1 MPKTAVMYIHPSLSY
16 WLNLM
21 AAPGCIDRPVETNLS
36 RHLMKKAHLV
46 SEPIGLHLFFC
57 IDELEVMTNG
67 REETL
72 ANMISSPKYS
82 VRLRF
87 RKTPLG
93 WAHSIE
99 RKLPRKR
106 CRLKKNYVKALAGQ
120 STCRITTAG
129 TTSDD
134 NDLSVL

>member
-1 MPKTAVMYIHPSLSY
+1 M
-16 WLNLM
+16 
-21 AAPGCIDRPVETNLS
+21 
-36 RHLMKKAHLV
+36 
-46 SEPIGLHLFFC
+46 SESIGLHLFFC
-57 IDELEVMTNG
+57 IDELKVMADG
-67 REETL
+67 RKETL
-72 ANMISSPKYS
+72 SNMISAPKYS
-82 VRLRF
+82 VCLRF

-93 WAHSIE
+93 WAQSIE

-120 STCRITTAG
+120 STCRVTAAG